1 MEMKEENLPFDFAFN
16 FFSPQAH
23 QKFHILVFFSKI
35 IENRF
40 LMLFWKIHNPE
51 VHYVNVTINKVCQG
65 FLSSMTFLTLL
76 LEGLTVFWLEV
87 FILFSYTLQT
97 AEAMAFSRDDSN
109 VPEGSALSPR
119 QQMLSSGAG
128 ALLVSLFMTPLDVVK
143 IRLQVWI
150 FNKIFQVI
158 ENLN

>member
-1 MEMKEENLPFDFAFN
+1 MEMKEENLPSDFAFN

-23 QKFHILVFFSKI
+23 QKFHILVFFFQNHRKSVFNVILKNTQPWGSLCQCHNKQSLSRFFI
-35 IENRF
+35 IHDFSHLTVIRF
-40 LMLFWKIHNPE
+40 N
-51 VHYVNVTINKVCQG
+51 C
-65 FLSSMTFLTLL
+65 FLT
-76 LEGLTVFWLEV
+76 GS
-87 FILFSYTLQT
+87 IYLFSFTLQT